1 MGQLD
6 DLVPLFLL
14 KELLIALLLLIESLR
29 LFDLSNEPGLSL
41 GICLANIG
49 KLHDIEIPQDEL
61 RHEFQAFDDRL
72 GAIHTRFLESLL
84 EGRVPLGARFDVFLQ
99 TGKKHLGLL
108 SAKVRETVG
117 ASQRIDLNDDR
128 KTIDLILF
136 LQGEQVR
143 VRVLGILGKFQHMGH
158 EVLLGSFFELSIRQ
172 GLLLN
177 LLGNRIPAQEH

>member
-14 KELLIALLLLIESLR
+14 EELLIALLLLIESLR
-29 LFDLSNEPGLSL
+29 LFDFSNEPGLSL

-49 KLHDIEIPQDEL
+49 KLHDVEITQDEL
-61 RHEFQAFDDRL
+61 RHDLQAFDDRL
-72 GAIHTRFLESLL
+72 STIHTRFLESLL
-84 EGRVPLGARFDVFLQ
+84 EGRVPLDARFDIFLQ
-99 TGKKHLGLL
+99 TGKNRIGLL
-108 SAKVRETVG
+108 SAKVRETVRP
-117 ASQRIDLNDDR
+117 SQRIDLNDDW

-136 LQGEQVR
+136 LQGEQVS
-143 VRVLGILGKFQHMGH
+143 VRVLGILGKLYHMGH

-177 LLGNRIPAQEH
+177 LLGNRVLAQEH